1 MHNGSMTVTPFVID
15 VPQSDLDDLRAR
27 LRATRWPDAAVSDW
41 SQGIPPAALRRVLDY
56 WAEEYDWRAV
66 ERQLNTLTHV
76 TVDGIHAVRAGTP
89 GATPLL
95 LVHGWPDGFV
105 RFLRALPLLADRFEL
120 VIPSIPGYGFSAQ
133 PTEPLGPI
141 GVADRF
147 VDLMSQLGHE
157 RFAVHGGDIG
167 TQIADQLG
175 LRHPDRIT
183 ALHLGDVPLRRLRGI
198 DPAEQTPEE
207 QQWSKDGAAWEL
219 AEGAYS
225 HLQRTKPQ
233 TLAAALNDS
242 PAGLAAWILE
252 KFEAWSDKGL
262 DAFTLDDLAT
272 NLTIY
277 WVTQTAGSAARYY
290 YDNTVT
296 PTGRQVVP
304 TGFAVFPADICPP
317 PPGSASRWYPVERWT
332 QMPRGG
338 HFGPWEEPELWAA
351 EMRAFFDQLEL

>member
-66 ERQLNTLTHV
+66 ERHLNTLTHV
-76 TVDGIHAVRAGTP
+76 TVDGIHAVRSWHARCRT
-89 GATPLL
+89 LL
-95 LVHGWPDGFV
+95 LVHGWPDSFV
-105 RFLRALPLLADRFEL
+105 RFLRALPPLADRFEL

-133 PTEPLGPI
+133 PAEPLGPI

-183 ALHLGDVPLRRLRGI
+183 ALHPSVTFLCAACAASTPPSRPRGTAVVEGWRGLGARGGRLLA
-198 DPAEQTPEE
+198 PAENQTTRP
-207 QQWSKDGAAWEL
+207 WPPPS
-219 AEGAYS
+219 
-225 HLQRTKPQ
+225 T
-233 TLAAALNDS
+233 T
-242 PAGLAAWILE
+242 
-252 KFEAWSDKGL
+252 
-262 DAFTLDDLAT
+262 
-272 NLTIY
+272 
-277 WVTQTAGSAARYY
+277 
-290 YDNTVT
+290 
-296 PTGRQVVP
+296 
-304 TGFAVFPADICPP
+304 P
-317 PPGSASRWYPVERWT
+317 PPGS
-332 QMPRGG
+332 PRGSSRSSRPG
-338 HFGPWEEPELWAA
+338 ATRVSTRSPSTTSPPTSRSTGSRRLRVRPRGTTTTTL
-351 EMRAFFDQLEL
+351 